1 MTCFVVQST
10 APSAPTRKE
19 TTLPPGR
26 YLLAAVTD
34 IDRDEQFDP
43 AFLAGNVVERPLSA
57 VFADSPVLA
66 AFRDLEVE
74 SCRSCDR
81 FSACHGG
88 CPAIGYFLTHSI
100 GSPDPEC
107 LRSTALEVA

>member
-1 MTCFVVQST
+1 MCGAAKMTCAI
-10 APSAPTRKE
+10 APDGGVYPCAF
-19 TTLPPGR
+19 LC
-26 YLLAAVTD
+26 
-34 IDRDEQFDP
+34 DP
-43 AFLAGNVVERPLSA
+43 AFLAGNVTTDPLSA
-57 VFADSPVLA
+57 IFADSPVLA

-74 SCRSCDR
+74 SCRDCDR

-107 LRSTALEVA
+107 LRRCTALEVA